1 MTLGGG
7 GSFRARMMLRE
18 KAVAGALL
26 CFLSACT
33 TPGAYLEDTAARPD
47 PLAKVS
53 GADLSARRGAGG
65 GFLSSLGFGRGDTRE
80 ARVYS
85 GQDGGSIVSQAR
97 GLSRVLDSSETFEVN
112 LDNADIAVASRT
124 ILGEI
129 LRISYVVDPR
139 VIGRV
144 SIITARPVPAA
155 EILSIFE
162 SSLRTNG
169 VAMMREADRFRLMPA
184 EEALGVAQLDPSITI
199 EPGYGVTVL
208 PLRHVSAGTI
218 MPLLENFLTRPGM
231 VRVAPNDNA
240 LIFQGTAAERRSAIE
255 AVRSFDQDWLAD
267 QSVGLYPVHN
277 STAEAMV
284 PELERV
290 LELREGGRGQS
301 TISLQPIARS
311 NTIMVVART
320 NAQLQRAATWIQRLD
335 SGGGSSSN
343 LRVYNAQHVEARR
356 LAAMVNAIF
365 TGGGGLSDDPAQ
377 QLPPG
382 SSAVGQGGESGV
394 TGPGRS
400 GGAAAAALLEEQG
413 SDLGL
418 GGALGGG
425 QGALFEN
432 VRITANTENNSLL
445 IYARPDQQKAIEQA
459 IIALDR
465 PSAQV
470 AIEATIAEVVLT
482 NDLRYGVQ
490 FFLNSGDVG
499 AGGNR
504 GSAGLFREVG
514 QAALSRVLP
523 GFNLLLG
530 PETQP
535 SVVLDALRGVT
546 EVKVLSS
553 PSVVVMDN
561 RPALLQVGD
570 EVPIVTRQA
579 QSVIDPEAPIVNNV
593 EFRNTGVILKVLP
606 RVTANG
612 TINLVIEQEIS
623 SVARSDTQTL
633 TPTISQRRVSSTVSV
648 SSGQTVLLGGLIS
661 EQQERG
667 RDGIPILGDAPIIG
681 DLFRSNRNNT
691 TRTEL
696 IILIRPQIMRDSLDA
711 QNVAEQ
717 MRSQLRLMNE
727 PSRNVPLNRPAR
739 TLIE

>member
-1 MTLGGG
+1 MILGGG
-7 GSFRARMMLRE
+7 GSFRARVALRGTV
-18 KAVAGALL
+18 VAGALL

-53 GADLSARRGAGG
+53 GADLSARRGNGG
-65 GFLSSLGFGRGDTRE
+65 GFLSSLGFGSGDNRQ

-85 GQDGGSIVSQAR
+85 GQDSGSIVSQAR

-129 LRISYVVDPR
+129 LRISYVIDPR
-139 VIGRV
+139 VSGQV
-144 SIITARPVPAA
+144 SIITGRPVPAA

-184 EEALGVAQLDPSITI
+184 EEALGVAQLDPTVTI

-208 PLRHVSAGTI
+208 PLRHVSAATI

-231 VRVAPNDNA
+231 VRVSPNDNA
-240 LIFQGTAAERRSAIE
+240 LIFQGTAAERRSAID

-365 TGGGGLSDDPAQ
+365 TGGSGVSDDPAQ

-382 SSAVGQGGESGV
+382 SSAVGQGGEGGM
-394 TGPGRS
+394 TGPGRT
-400 GGAAAAALLEEQG
+400 GGATAAALLEEQD

-418 GGALGGG
+418 GSAVGGG

-445 IYARPDQQKAIEQA
+445 IYARPDQQKSIEQA

-499 AGGNR
+499 AGSNR

-667 RDGIPILGDAPIIG
+667 RDGIPVLGDAPIIG